1 MQIIFKIPSFIS
13 VYSKNNF
20 IVFNYQDLEKTYY
33 FPFKWKKCLNGIL
46 IDVPA
51 QKLNIFKTHLN
62 ILKKDLLSFQITF
75 QREINLV
82 GIGYRV
88 FYDKEKNKLEFKLG
102 FSHPVYVTVP
112 SGILVRWLKPTKL
125 ILKSKNYQ
133 QLTQFLAFLRS
144 FRKIDVYKGKGILF
158 KNEKVSLK
166 QGKKS

>member
-1 MQIIFKIPSFIS
+1 
-13 VYSKNNF
+13 
-20 IVFNYQDLEKTYY
+20 
-33 FPFKWKKCLNGIL
+33 
-46 IDVPA
+46 
-51 QKLNIFKTHLN
+51 
-62 ILKKDLLSFQITF
+62 
-75 QREINLV
+75 LV
-82 GIGYRV
+82 IEF